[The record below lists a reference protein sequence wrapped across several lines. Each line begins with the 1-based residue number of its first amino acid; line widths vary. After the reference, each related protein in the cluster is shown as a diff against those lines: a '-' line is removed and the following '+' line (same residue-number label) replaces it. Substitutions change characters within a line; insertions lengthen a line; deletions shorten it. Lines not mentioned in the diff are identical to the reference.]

1 MCLVPVAAAELHLV
15 AVLVALLRRGARLA
29 AADARGA
36 PAAMRAMRSGCM
48 CGLAGFAAWLVDKAA
63 CNSALGAYTQQ
74 AHGVWHLGTAAAL
87 WSAAEA
93 VRLVRLAHP
102 SDFG

>member
-1 MCLVPVAAAELHLV
+1 
-15 AVLVALLRRGARLA
+15 
-29 AADARGA
+29 
-36 PAAMRAMRSGCM
+36 MRAMRSGCV

-63 CNSALGAYTQQ
+63 CGSALGAYTQQ
-74 AHGVWHLGTAAAL
+74 AHAAWHIGTAAAL